1 MAISHYKNIQPLWE
15 GIFLLSIKMIYF
27 ILLLNYFN
35 IFISPLIFALT
46 IYIYHTIIYYIY
58 GLKAL
63 SGFDKVFLTTSPVGR
78 YQITSLSRYNKNLDV
93 EKFGKF
99 LKERIVIPFSRYHS
113 RLVKKN
119 MEYFW
124 YEDPDL
130 EKACNSIVK
139 LSPRRKNFEDA
150 LEFVA
155 QEINNHID
163 IFNEYPYEL
172 NMVPFGE
179 DSGICLFKYD
189 HLLVDGLGIIASLCL
204 AGDNFS
210 ENTYPKIIKMMKE
223 PNIFQTLYLYLS
235 APLFGFITLIQF
247 ALYGDRKCPFKANK
261 KPLSEDTIFVL
272 SKNYKLKDFEKY
284 RKENKVSFNDI
295 MLCSFS
301 VAMKNTLKKYD
312 EYKNYKNLI
321 IDLPVGR
328 KKPEN
333 TIEKMNKNINNEAS
347 GIIVNMPLVDS
358 VDDINIIK
366 KSIRK
371 NMRPEKIFAVGM
383 TADILGNIFSW
394 HIISYFAKLFTKRF
408 DYMFTNVPGP
418 AEKLYYYGIEVS
430 DMYVFPSAG
439 GGLPYV
445 AILSYNDQFK
455 IALNSNKNA
464 DCDIKELLYEYE
476 KALEKFII

>member
-1 MAISHYKNIQPLWE
+1 MAISHYKKIQPLWE

-27 ILLLNYFN
+27 IFLLNYFN
-35 IFISPLIFALT
+35 IFISPFLLFLT
-46 IYIYHTIIYYIY
+46 IYIYHKIIYYLY

-63 SGFDKVFLTTSPVGR
+63 SGFDKVFLTTTPVGR
-78 YQITSLSRYNKNLDV
+78 YQITSLSQYHKNFDV
-93 EKFGKF
+93 EKLGKF
-99 LKERIVIPFSRYHS
+99 LKEKLVIPFARYHS

-119 MEYFW
+119 FEYFW

-130 EKACNSIVK
+130 DKACNQIVK
-139 LSPRRKNFEDA
+139 LSPRLKNFEEA
-150 LEFVA
+150 LNFIGK
-155 QEINNHID
+155 EINIHID
-163 IFNEYPYEL
+163 IFNDFPYEL
-172 NMVPFGE
+172 NMVPYGE

-189 HLLVDGLGIIASLCL
+189 HLLVDGLGIISSLCV
-204 AGDNFS
+204 AADNFS

-223 PNIFQTLYLYLS
+223 PNMLQTLYLYLS
-235 APLFGFITLIQF
+235 APFFGLLTFIQF
-247 ALYGDRKCPFKANK
+247 AFHGNRKCPFKANK

-272 SKNYKLKDFEKY
+272 SKNYNLKDFENY
-284 RKENKVSFNDI
+284 RKQKKVSFNDI

-312 EYKNYKNLI
+312 DYKNYKNLI

-333 TIEKMNKNINNEAS
+333 KIEKMKINNEAS
-347 GIIVNMPLVDS
+347 GIIVDMPLVDS
-358 VDDINIIK
+358 VDDIDIIK
-366 KSIRK
+366 KSVRR
-371 NMRPEKIFAVGM
+371 NFRPEKIFAVGLC
-383 TADILGNIFSW
+383 ADVLGNIFSW
-394 HIISYFAKLFTKRF
+394 HIISSWAKLFTKRF

-418 AEKLYYYGIEVS
+418 AEKLYYNGIEVS
-430 DMYVFPSAG
+430 DMYVFPCAG

-445 AILSYNDQFK
+445 AVLSYDNKFK

-464 DCDIKELLYEYE
+464 DCDIKELLKEYE

>member
-1 MAISHYKNIQPLWE
+1 MSVSNYKYIQPLWE
-15 GIFLLSIKMIYF
+15 GLFVLSIKIIYFIFLLYH
-27 ILLLNYFN
+27 FN
-35 IFISPLIFALT
+35 IIITPMIFFAT
-46 IYIYHTIIYYIY
+46 IYLYHKIIYYIF

-78 YQITSLSRYNKNLDV
+78 YQITSLSRYNKNFDV
-93 EKFGKF
+93 NKFRQF
-99 LKERIVIPFSRYHS
+99 LKDRIVKLFPRYHS
-113 RLVKKN
+113 RLVKKY
-119 MEYFW
+119 MEYYW

-130 EKACNSIVK
+130 EKACDRIIK
-139 LSPRRKNFEDA
+139 LSPRLKDFDEA
-150 LEFVA
+150 LELISR
-155 QEINNHID
+155 EINNHID
-163 IFNEYPYEL
+163 IFNDYPYEL
-172 NMVPFGE
+172 NMVPFGKDE
-179 DSGICLFKYD
+179 GICLFKYD

-204 AGDNFS
+204 AADNFS

-223 PNIFQTLYLYLS
+223 ANFLQTLYLYLV
-235 APLFGFITLIQF
+235 APFYGLLTLFQFIT
-247 ALYGDRKCPFKANK
+247 YGERKCPFKANK
-261 KPLSEDTIFVL
+261 MPLSDDTIFVL
-272 SKNYKLKDFEKY
+272 SKNYFLKDFEKY

-301 VAMKNTLKKYD
+301 VAMKNVLKKYD
-312 EYKNYKNLI
+312 EYKDYKNLI

-328 KKPEN
+328 KKPEDK
-333 TIEKMNKNINNEAS
+333 IELININNEAS
-347 GIIVNMPLVDS
+347 GIIVDLPLVES
-358 VDDINIIK
+358 VEDIDIIK

-371 NMRPEKIFAVGM
+371 NFRPEKIFAVGM

-430 DMYVFPSAG
+430 DMYSFPTAG

-445 AILSYNDQFK
+445 IILSYNDQFK

-464 DCDIKELLYEYE
+464 DCDIKELLSEYE
-476 KALEKFII
+476 KTLEKFII

>member
-1 MAISHYKNIQPLWE
+1 MTVSNYKNVQPLWE
-15 GIFLLSIKMIYF
+15 GLFVLSIKTIYF
-27 ILLLNYFN
+27 IILIYYFK
-35 IFISPLIFALT
+35 IILSPLIFFAT
-46 IYIYHTIIYYIY
+46 IYIYHKVIYYIF

-63 SGFDKVFLTTSPVGR
+63 SGFDKIFLTTSPVGR
-78 YQITSLSRYNKNLDV
+78 YQITSLSRYNKNFDV
-93 EKFGKF
+93 DKFRKF
-99 LKERIVIPFSRYHS
+99 LNERIVKLFPRYHS

-124 YEDPDL
+124 YEDPDI
-130 EKACNSIVK
+130 EKACNKIVK
-139 LSPRRKNFEDA
+139 LSPRLKNFEEA
-150 LEFVA
+150 LEFIA
-155 QEINNHID
+155 KEINIHID
-163 IFNEYPYEL
+163 IFNDYPYEL

-179 DSGICLFKYD
+179 DEGICLFKYD

-204 AGDNFS
+204 AADNFS

-223 PNIFQTLYLYLS
+223 PNIFETIYLYLM
-235 APLFGFITLIQF
+235 APFYGLVNFIEFIT
-247 ALYGDRKCPFKANK
+247 YRERKCPFKANK
-261 KPLSEDTIFVL
+261 KPLSDDTIFVL
-272 SKNYKLKDFEKY
+272 SKNYYLKDFEKY
-284 RKENKVSFNDI
+284 RKNNKVSFNDI

-301 VAMKNTLKKYD
+301 VAMNRVLKKYD

-333 TIEKMNKNINNEAS
+333 KVELMKINNEAS
-347 GIIVNMPLVDS
+347 GIIVDIPLVES
-358 VDDINIIK
+358 IEDIGKIK

-371 NMRPEKIFAVGM
+371 NYKPEKIFAVAM
-383 TADILGNIFSW
+383 CADILGNIFSW

-418 AEKLYYYGIEVS
+418 AEKLYYHGIEVS
-430 DMYVFPSAG
+430 DMYSFPSAG

-445 AILSYNDQFK
+445 IILSYNNQFK

-464 DCDIKELLYEYE
+464 DCDIKELLDEYE
-476 KALEKFII
+476 KVLKQFII

>member
-1 MAISHYKNIQPLWE
+1 MAISNYKNIQPLWE
-15 GIFLLSIKMIYF
+15 GLFVLSIKIFYF
-27 ILLLNYFN
+27 IILLKYFN
-35 IFISPLIFALT
+35 IFITPLIFFST
-46 IYIYHTIIYYIY
+46 IYLYHKIIYYVY
-58 GLKAL
+58 GLQVL
-63 SGFDKVFLTTSPVGR
+63 SGFDKMFLTISPVGR
-78 YQITSLSRYNKNLDV
+78 YQITSLSRYNKNFDV
-93 EKFGKF
+93 EKFGQF
-99 LKERIVIPFSRYHS
+99 LKDRLVKPFKRYHS

-124 YEDPDL
+124 YEDPDI
-130 EKACNSIVK
+130 EKACNKIVK
-139 LSPRRKNFEDA
+139 LSPRLKNFDEA

-172 NMVPFGE
+172 NMVPYGKDE
-179 DSGICLFKYD
+179 GICLFKYD

-204 AGDNFS
+204 AADNFS

-235 APLFGFITLIQF
+235 SPFFGFLTLIQF
-247 ALYGDRKCPFKANK
+247 ITYGERKCPFKANK
-261 KPLSEDTIFVL
+261 KPLSDDTIFVL

-284 RKENKVSFNDI
+284 RKEYKVSFNDI

-301 VAMKNTLKKYD
+301 VAMKTVLNKYD
-312 EYKNYKNLI
+312 EYKDYKNLI

-328 KKPEN
+328 KKPEDK
-333 TIEKMNKNINNEAS
+333 IEKININNEAS
-347 GIIVNMPLVDS
+347 GIIVDLPLVES
-358 VDDINIIK
+358 IEDIDKIK
-366 KSIRK
+366 KSVRK
-371 NMRPEKIFAVGM
+371 SFRPEKIFSVGM
-383 TADILGNIFSW
+383 MADILGNIFSW

-430 DMYVFPSAG
+430 DMYSFPSAG

-445 AILSYNDQFK
+445 IVLSYNNQFK
-455 IALNSNKNA
+455 IALNANKNA

-476 KALEKFII
+476 KTLEKFIN

>member
-1 MAISHYKNIQPLWE
+1 MAISNYKSIQPLWE
-15 GIFLLSIKMIYF
+15 GLFVLSIKLIYF
-27 ILLLNYFN
+27 FFLLHYFN
-35 IFISPLIFALT
+35 LIISALIFFAT
-46 IYIYHTIIYYIY
+46 IYIYHKIIYYIF

-78 YQITSLSRYNKNLDV
+78 YQITSLSRYKIKFDV
-93 EKFGKF
+93 DKFREF
-99 LKERIVIPFSRYHS
+99 LKDRIVKLFPRYHS
-113 RLVKKN
+113 RLVKKY
-119 MEYFW
+119 MEYYW

-139 LSPRRKNFEDA
+139 LSPRLKDFDEA
-150 LEFVA
+150 LEFIGK
-155 QEINNHID
+155 EINTHID
-163 IFNEYPYEL
+163 IFNDFPYEL
-172 NMVPFGE
+172 NMVPYGKDE
-179 DSGICLFKYD
+179 GICLFKYD

-204 AGDNFS
+204 AADNFS

-223 PNIFQTLYLYLS
+223 ANIFQTLYLYLV
-235 APLFGFITLIQF
+235 APFYGLLTLFQFIT
-247 ALYGDRKCPFKANK
+247 YGERKCPFKANK
-261 KPLSEDTIFVL
+261 KPMSDDTIFVL
-272 SKNYKLKDFEKY
+272 SKNYCLKDFEKY

-301 VAMKNTLKKYD
+301 VAMRNVLKKYD
-312 EYKNYKNLI
+312 EYKDYKNLI

-333 TIEKMNKNINNEAS
+333 KVELMNINNEAS
-347 GIIVNMPLVDS
+347 GIIVDLPLVDS
-358 VDDINIIK
+358 INDIDIIK
-366 KSIRK
+366 KSVRK
-371 NMRPEKIFAVGM
+371 NFRPEKIFAVGM

-430 DMYVFPSAG
+430 DMYSFPTAG

-445 AILSYNDQFK
+445 IILSYNNEFK

-464 DCDIKELLYEYE
+464 DCDIKELLSEYE
-476 KALEKFII
+476 KTLEQFII

>member
-1 MAISHYKNIQPLWE
+1 MSVSNYKYIQPLWE
-15 GIFLLSIKMIYF
+15 GLFVLSIKIIYFIFLLY
-27 ILLLNYFN
+27 NFN
-35 IFISPLIFALT
+35 IIITPMIFFAT
-46 IYIYHTIIYYIY
+46 IYLYHKIIYYIF

-78 YQITSLSRYNKNLDV
+78 YQITSLSRYNKNFDV
-93 EKFGKF
+93 NKFRQF
-99 LKERIVIPFSRYHS
+99 LKDRIVKLFPRYHS
-113 RLVKKN
+113 RLVKKY
-119 MEYFW
+119 MEYYW

-130 EKACNSIVK
+130 EKACDRIIK
-139 LSPRRKNFEDA
+139 LSPRLKDFDEA
-150 LEFVA
+150 LELISR
-155 QEINNHID
+155 EINNHID
-163 IFNEYPYEL
+163 IFNDYPYEL
-172 NMVPFGE
+172 NMVPFGKDE
-179 DSGICLFKYD
+179 GICLFKYD

-204 AGDNFS
+204 AADNFS

-223 PNIFQTLYLYLS
+223 ANFLQTLYLYLV
-235 APLFGFITLIQF
+235 APFYGLLTLFQFIT
-247 ALYGDRKCPFKANK
+247 YGERKCPFKANK
-261 KPLSEDTIFVL
+261 MPLSDDTIFVL
-272 SKNYKLKDFEKY
+272 SKNYFLKDFEKY

-301 VAMKNTLKKYD
+301 VAMKNVLKKYD
-312 EYKNYKNLI
+312 EYKDYKNLI

-328 KKPEN
+328 KKPEDK
-333 TIEKMNKNINNEAS
+333 IELININNEAS
-347 GIIVNMPLVDS
+347 GIIVDLPLVES
-358 VDDINIIK
+358 VEDIDIIK

-371 NMRPEKIFAVGM
+371 NFRPEKIFAVGM

-430 DMYVFPSAG
+430 DMYSFPTAG

-445 AILSYNDQFK
+445 IILSYNDQFK

-464 DCDIKELLYEYE
+464 DCDIKELLSEYE
-476 KALEKFII
+476 KTLEKFII

>member
-1 MAISHYKNIQPLWE
+1 MSVCHYKNIQPLWE
-15 GIFLLSIKMIYF
+15 GIFTLSIKIIYF
-27 ILLLNYFN
+27 AFLLYYFN
-35 IFISPLIFALT
+35 IIISPILFFATIF
-46 IYIYHTIIYYIY
+46 IYHQLIYYIF

-63 SGFDKVFLTTSPVGR
+63 SGFDKIFLTTSPVGR
-78 YQITSLSRYNKNLDV
+78 YQITSLSRYNHNFDTN
-93 EKFGKF
+93 KFAQM
-99 LKERIVIPFSRYHS
+99 LKDRIVKLFPRYHS
-113 RLVKKN
+113 RLVKKY

-130 EKACNSIVK
+130 EKACNKIVK
-139 LSPRRKNFEDA
+139 LSPRLKNFEEA
-150 LEFVA
+150 LEFVGK
-155 QEINNHID
+155 EMNNHID
-163 IFNEYPYEL
+163 IFNDFPYEL
-172 NMVPFGE
+172 NMVPYGN

-204 AGDNFS
+204 ASDNFS

-223 PNIFQTLYLYLS
+223 PNIFQTIYFYLVSPLYAILS
-235 APLFGFITLIQF
+235 IFQF
-247 ALYGDRKCPFKANK
+247 MTYGERKCPFKANK
-261 KPLSEDTIFVL
+261 KPLSDDTIFVL
-272 SKNYKLKDFEKY
+272 SKNYDLKDFEKY
-284 RKENKVSFNDI
+284 RKINKVSFNDI

-301 VAMKNTLKKYD
+301 IAMNNVLKKYD

-333 TIEKMNKNINNEAS
+333 KIEKLNINNEAS
-347 GIIVNMPLVDS
+347 GIIVDLPLVES
-358 VDDINIIK
+358 AKDIEQIK
-366 KSIRK
+366 KSMKK
-371 NMRPEKIFAVGM
+371 NFKPEKIFAVGIA
-383 TADILGNIFSW
+383 ADILGNIFSW

-418 AEKLYYYGIEVS
+418 AEKLYYYGMEVS
-430 DMYVFPSAG
+430 DMYSFPLAG

-445 AILSYNDQFK
+445 IILSYNDQFK

-476 KALEKFII
+476 KALEQFII

>member
-1 MAISHYKNIQPLWE
+1 MAISNYKNIQPLWE
-15 GIFLLSIKMIYF
+15 GLFVLSIKIFYF
-27 ILLLNYFN
+27 IILLKYFN
-35 IFISPLIFALT
+35 IFITPLIFFST
-46 IYIYHTIIYYIY
+46 IYLYHKIIYYVY
-58 GLKAL
+58 GLQVL
-63 SGFDKVFLTTSPVGR
+63 SGFDKMFLTISPVGR
-78 YQITSLSRYNKNLDV
+78 YQITSLSRYNKNFDV
-93 EKFGKF
+93 EKFGQF
-99 LKERIVIPFSRYHS
+99 LKDRLVKPFKRYHS

-124 YEDPDL
+124 YEDPDI
-130 EKACNSIVK
+130 EKACNKIVK
-139 LSPRRKNFEDA
+139 LSPRLKNFDEA

-172 NMVPFGE
+172 NMVPYGKDE
-179 DSGICLFKYD
+179 GICLFKYD

-204 AGDNFS
+204 AADNFS

-235 APLFGFITLIQF
+235 APFFGFLTLIQF
-247 ALYGDRKCPFKANK
+247 ITYGERKCPFKANK
-261 KPLSEDTIFVL
+261 KPLSDDTIFVL
-272 SKNYKLKDFEKY
+272 SKNYKLKDKEKY
-284 RKENKVSFNDI
+284 RKEYKVSFNDI

-301 VAMKNTLKKYD
+301 VAMKTVLNKYD
-312 EYKNYKNLI
+312 EYKDYKNLI

-328 KKPEN
+328 KKPEDK
-333 TIEKMNKNINNEAS
+333 IEKININNEAS
-347 GIIVNMPLVDS
+347 GIIVDLPLVES
-358 VDDINIIK
+358 IEDIDKIK
-366 KSIRK
+366 KSVRK
-371 NMRPEKIFAVGM
+371 SFRPEKIFSVGM
-383 TADILGNIFSW
+383 MADILGNIFSW

-430 DMYVFPSAG
+430 DMYSFPSAG

-445 AILSYNDQFK
+445 IVLSYNNQFK
-455 IALNSNKNA
+455 IALNANKNA

-476 KALEKFII
+476 KTLEKFII